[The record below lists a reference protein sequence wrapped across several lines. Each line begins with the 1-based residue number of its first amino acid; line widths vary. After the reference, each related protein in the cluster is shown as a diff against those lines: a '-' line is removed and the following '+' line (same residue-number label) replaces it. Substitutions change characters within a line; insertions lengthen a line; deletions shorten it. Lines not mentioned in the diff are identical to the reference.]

1 MDLAH
6 LTAVSSLRTSQP
18 RSEAWAELLFAAP
31 VIRTKEV
38 FKLVLP
44 PYQTSVGE
52 VGENKLV
59 FRTREVYKSEG
70 KQIYIWVSDD
80 SSDIPD

>member
-18 RSEAWAELLFAAP
+18 RSEAWIEFVFAAP
-31 VIRTKEV
+31 AIRTKED

-52 VGENKLV
+52 AGENKRV
-59 FRTREVYKSEG
+59 FRTTEVYKSEG
-70 KQIYIWVSDD
+70 KQIYI
-80 SSDIPD
+80 

>member
-1 MDLAH
+1 M
-6 LTAVSSLRTSQP
+6 
-18 RSEAWAELLFAAP
+18 LFAAP

-52 VGENKLV
+52 AGENKLV
-59 FRTREVYKSEG
+59 FRTIEVYKSEG
-70 KQIYIWVSDD
+70 KQIYI
-80 SSDIPD
+80 